1 MKIDNKIPF
10 LLTGV
15 AVFVLIGKNKSLD
28 SFNAESDAAKL
39 KKYEKTYG
47 KEGAKVRLKL
57 LKSIKNSL
65 GDMGLFLDPINGF
78 DFCNNCDIHDEGET
92 NVVAVI
98 LGIFLAV
105 FAVMLVFIVIA
116 YVIRVKQ

>member
-1 MKIDNKIPF
+1 
-10 LLTGV
+10 
-15 AVFVLIGKNKSLD
+15 
-28 SFNAESDAAKL
+28 
-39 KKYEKTYG
+39 
-47 KEGAKVRLKL
+47 
-57 LKSIKNSL
+57 
-65 GDMGLFLDPINGF
+65 MGLFLDPINGF
-78 DFCNNCDIHDEGET
+78 DFCNKCDIPDEGET

>member
-1 MKIDNKIPF
+1 M
-10 LLTGV
+10 L
-15 AVFVLIGKNKSLD
+15 KN
-28 SFNAESDAAKL
+28 
-39 KKYEKTYG
+39 
-47 KEGAKVRLKL
+47 
-57 LKSIKNSL
+57 IKNSL
-65 GDMGLFLDPINGF
+65 GDIGLFLDPINGF
-78 DFCNNCDIHDEGET
+78 DFCNNCDIPDEGET